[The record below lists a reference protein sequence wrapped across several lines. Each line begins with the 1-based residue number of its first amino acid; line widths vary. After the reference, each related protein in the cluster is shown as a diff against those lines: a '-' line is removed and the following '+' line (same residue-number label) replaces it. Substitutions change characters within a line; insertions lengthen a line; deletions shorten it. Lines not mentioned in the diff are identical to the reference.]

1 MVLAGLLSMTN
12 INIAAELEDAV
23 GFIKGGFYFVEVGAD
38 VSSRLRT
45 TCIIDSKLEA
55 TCSS

>member
-1 MVLAGLLSMTN
+1 MTN

-23 GFIKGGFYFVEVGAD
+23 GFIKGGFHFVEVGAD
-38 VSSRLRT
+38 VSIRLRT